1 MMLPSLS
8 RRVEAFWYGSSPFA
22 VLLQPLSWLFQ
33 AAVCLRRLAYRAG
46 LRRQVRLP
54 VPVIIVG
61 NLTVGGTGKTPVA
74 IWLADCLTGAGYR
87 PGIVSRGYGGRRQEN
102 GVVVTAASDPIEV
115 GDEPIVIARRTG
127 CLVCVARDRSR
138 AAKILIDQGA
148 DIILADDGL
157 QHYGLGRDFEIVVID
172 GERGLGNGRLL
183 PAGPLRESAA
193 RLAEV
198 DLVLING
205 QGNDDIAGYRFNL
218 VPDGAA
224 SLDGRQRRPLT
235 EFAGQQ
241 VWAVAGI
248 GNPARFLQMLENA
261 GINAD
266 LVSVPDHGRISLADL
281 QSAERRLVLMTEKD
295 AIKYPGSTDQDV
307 WYVPVRVEMV
317 SKDVESALIAQILTG
332 CGLANTGG

>member
-1 MMLPSLS
+1 MLPSLS

-33 AAVCLRRLAYRAG
+33 AAAWLRKFAYRVG
-46 LRRQVRLP
+46 LLRQVRLP

-61 NLTVGGTGKTPVA
+61 NLTVGGTGKTPVV
-74 IWLADCLTGAGYR
+74 IWLADRLRAAGYR
-87 PGIVSRGYGGRRQEN
+87 PGVVSRGYGGRPHEN
-102 GVVVTAASDPIEV
+102 GILVTESSDPVEV

-127 CLVCVARDRSR
+127 CPVCVALDRPR
-138 AAKILIDQGA
+138 AAQILVDHGA

-157 QHYGLGRDFEIVVID
+157 QHYGLGRDCEIVVID

-205 QGNDDIAGYRFNL
+205 QGNKDIAGHRFNL
-218 VPDGAA
+218 VSDNAA
-224 SLDGRQRRPLT
+224 SLDGRQSRPLAK
-235 EFAGQQ
+235 FAGQQ
-241 VWAVAGI
+241 AWAVAGI

-266 LVSVPDHGRISLADL
+266 LVPVPDHGRISLADL

-317 SKDVESALIAQILTG
+317 SKDVESVLIAQILTG
-332 CGLANTGG
+332 CRLANTDS